1 MQEKITT
8 HPVHITHAVKLIAI
22 IIAVILKP
30 AATVTDVPTI
40 AAFIFLSSIIGFN
53 NSLVLAVLF
62 GGNAGEVI

>member
-1 MQEKITT
+1 MQEKITI

-40 AAFIFLSSIIGFN
+40 AAFIFLS
-53 NSLVLAVLF
+53 
-62 GGNAGEVI
+62 